1 MDQVGRVL
9 DAVEDNG
16 LSESTVIMFVGDHGY
31 QMGEHSEWLKNNNF
45 EISHRAPMLLHVP
58 GVIDQVGGDL
68 YPHPSPPSSRCPR
81 PGHGGGQPRGVC
93 GHPAHPGG
101 GRGAARPRALPRVLP
116 QRVHLQVVLSS
127 TLQCC
132 RSEETVCREGM
143 SLLGLYNGDDWK
155 DAIFWQ
161 QPVRYNTDSYY
172 QGR

>member
-1 MDQVGRVL
+1 MNTATISHQVGRVL

-58 GVIDQVGGDL
+58 GLIDQVGCDR
-68 YPHPSPPSSRCPR
+68 HPTLTAPR

-101 GRGAARPRALPRVLP
+101 GRGAARPRPLPGVLP
-116 QRVHLQVVLSS
+116 QRVHLQVSS
-127 TLQCC
+127 ALQCC
-132 RSEETVCREGM
+132 SAAGVWRLS
-143 SLLGLYNGDDWK
+143 
-155 DAIFWQ
+155 A
-161 QPVRYNTDSYY
+161 
-172 QGR
+172 GRA

>member
-1 MDQVGRVL
+1 ML

-68 YPHPSPPSSRCPR
+68 YPHPSRCPR

-101 GRGAARPRALPRVLP
+101 CCRPAPAGPLPRV
-116 QRVHLQVVLSS
+116 QQEHIHLQVQRVS
-127 TLQCC
+127 T
-132 RSEETVCREGM
+132 S
-143 SLLGLYNGDDWK
+143 
-155 DAIFWQ
+155 
-161 QPVRYNTDSYY
+161 
-172 QGR
+172 